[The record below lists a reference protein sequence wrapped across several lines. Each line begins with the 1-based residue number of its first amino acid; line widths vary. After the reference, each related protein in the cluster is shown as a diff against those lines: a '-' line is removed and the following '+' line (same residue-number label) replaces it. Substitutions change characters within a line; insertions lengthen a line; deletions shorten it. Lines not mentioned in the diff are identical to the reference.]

1 MHTVLQ
7 YLMLLFTGALLHA
20 QNTVEVTNTPY
31 NSPEEAVCS
40 IQLSQKNDAHT
51 AHLELCKEGDV
62 TLCLLPKREAASFN
76 CEPKQQCF
84 LVCCL

>member
-40 IQLSQKNDAHT
+40 IQLSQKMT
-51 AHLELCKEGDV
+51 PI
-62 TLCLLPKREAASFN
+62 LPIWNFAK
-76 CEPKQQCF
+76 KGT
-84 LVCCL
+84 